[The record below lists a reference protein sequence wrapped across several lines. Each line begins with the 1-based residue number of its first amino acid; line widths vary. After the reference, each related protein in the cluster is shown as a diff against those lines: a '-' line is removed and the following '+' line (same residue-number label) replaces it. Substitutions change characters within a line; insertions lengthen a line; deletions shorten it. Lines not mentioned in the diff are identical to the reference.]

1 MSQASS
7 YENVAV
13 VEDDYSTLR
22 GKVGNRK
29 DTLL

>member
-13 VEDDYSTLR
+13 VEDDYLTLR